1 MCNKIKCAKQYT
13 EDLINNN
20 IKRDVE
26 TGCTRYI
33 HVAAIRMMR
42 IVNVLQLVIESC
54 KCYETEFVLRSL
66 MA

>member
-42 IVNVLQLVIESC
+42 IVNVLQLVN
-54 KCYETEFVLRSL
+54 
-66 MA
+66 